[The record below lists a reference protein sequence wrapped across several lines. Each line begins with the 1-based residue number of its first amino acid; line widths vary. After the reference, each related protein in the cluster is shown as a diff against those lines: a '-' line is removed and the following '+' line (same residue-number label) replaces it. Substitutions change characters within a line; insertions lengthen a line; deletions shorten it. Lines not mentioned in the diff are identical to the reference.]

1 MKLDSTN
8 TLQNWLADYGG
19 VRERAMRTLFS
30 ALDGLCEGTVIVDRE
45 CRIVWM
51 NARYAARFG
60 VAGTEEV
67 IGRIIEEI
75 IPTSMMREVVQSG
88 QPILLDVM
96 ETAKDAFV
104 VVRLPLRDEQGA
116 VIGAVGFALFDRLQP
131 LAPLFSKYQRLQD
144 ELSRTQRSLA
154 EARRTKYTFSN
165 FIGDSAASLA
175 VKRLARRASQVD
187 APVLLLGETGTGKE
201 ILAHAIHAASPRA
214 HRPFVGVNVAAIPD
228 NLLEAEFFG
237 VAPGAYTGAD
247 RRARE
252 GKFQLAEG
260 GTLFLDEIG
269 EMPTALQV
277 KLLRAIQEHE
287 VEPLGSNRIQHVDV
301 RIVAATCAD
310 LVARVAEGS
319 FRADLYYRLNVLAI
333 PVPPLRARGEDLA
346 LLCEHLLEDIA
357 LRTGLP
363 HCELEPAALA
373 LLAAN
378 PWPGNVRELR
388 NVLEKS
394 VLMSENQHLSAVDIA
409 AMLPADIRLHT
420 STSAPA
426 PSAIVPYALAMA
438 EAELRILREALDA
451 CGGRVSEAA
460 RRLGIGR
467 ATFYR
472 RLALLGDGRKV

>member
-1 MKLDSTN
+1 MKRESN
-8 TLQNWLADYGG
+8 TLQGWLTDYGG
-19 VRERAMRTLFS
+19 VRERAMRTLFD
-30 ALDGLCEGTVIVDRE
+30 ALDALCEGTVIIDRE

-60 VAGTEEV
+60 VAGTEQA
-67 IGRIIEEI
+67 IGRVIEDV
-75 IPTSMMREVVQSG
+75 IPSSLLREVVRTG

-96 ETAKDAFV
+96 ETGKESFV
-104 VVRLPLRDEQGA
+104 VIRLPLRDEQGE

-144 ELSRTQRSLA
+144 ELSRAQRSLA

-165 FIGDSAASLA
+165 FVGDSAASLA

-214 HRPFVGVNVAAIPD
+214 HRPFVSVNVAAIPD

-237 VAPGAYTGAD
+237 VAPGAYTGAE
-247 RRARE
+247 RRTRE

-269 EMPTALQV
+269 EMPLALQA
-277 KLLRAIQEHE
+277 KLLRAIQERE
-287 VEPLGSNRIQHVDV
+287 VEPLGSNRVLRVDV
-301 RIVAATCAD
+301 RIIAATCAD
-310 LVARVAEGS
+310 LSARVADGR

-333 PVPPLRARGEDLA
+333 PVPPLRERSGDLA
-346 LLCEHLLEDIA
+346 LLCEHMLEEIA
-357 LRTGLP
+357 LRNAQP

-373 LLAAN
+373 LLGEN
-378 PWPGNVRELR
+378 PWPGNVRELG
-388 NVLEKS
+388 NVLEKA
-394 VLMSENQHLSAVDIA
+394 VLMSENQRLSVADIA
-409 AMLPADIRLHT
+409 AVLPPGQKQALPAARG
-420 STSAPA
+420 SSAA
-426 PSAIVPYALAMA
+426 VVPYAQAMA
-438 EAELRILREALDA
+438 EAELRILRDALDA
-451 CGGRVSEAA
+451 CDGRASEAA

-472 RLALLGDGRKV
+472 RLALLGETPKK